1 MDRKEKEI
9 KDKKSTINESL
20 LKEIHKQKE
29 ILSTLKAVI
38 NSTEDAIS
46 VVNEQGIHTIVNDAY
61 TRLIGLTEK
70 DVLGKSSNVDIAEG
84 ESMHMKVL
92 QTRQSVHGVR
102 MKVGPNKKE
111 VIVNVAPV
119 IVEGVLK
126 GSVAVIHDLSE
137 IRKLTDEL
145 NQVKKIVRHLEAKY
159 SFDDIVGKSRAIVIA
174 KEQAIKAANT
184 PATVLLYG
192 ESGTGKELFAHAIHN
207 HSSRK
212 DRQFIRVNCSA
223 LTDTLLESELFGY
236 ESGAFTGASKKGRK
250 GLFEE
255 ADRGTI
261 FLDEIAMMS
270 LNLQAKLLRVLQEK
284 EIVRVGSNK
293 PIDVD
298 VRIISATNTNLE
310 EVVKQ
315 GLFREDLYYRLYVI
329 PIFIPPL
336 RERKEDI
343 PVLVH
348 NIIRKCNQEFGRN
361 IKDVSSDVI
370 TLLSNYSWPGNIR
383 ELENVIERAVINMK
397 VQEGTLKHSHLP
409 EFITLTG
416 YRDKAEARPV
426 AEQTTGI
433 TEKASSELQTLKSET
448 EKKIIIQTL
457 NMFQGNAKK
466 AAQKLGISTRTIY
479 YKMNKYR
486 IKKEFIFKNEESTED
501 ILKKPFNKL

>member
-1 MDRKEKEI
+1 MGMKN
-9 KDKKSTINESL
+9 KKNNINASL

-29 ILSTLKAVI
+29 ILSTLKAII
-38 NSTEDAIS
+38 NSTDDAIS
-46 VVNEQGIHTIVNDAY
+46 VVDEKGIHTLVNDAY
-61 TRLIGLTEK
+61 TRLIGLTED
-70 DVLGKSSNVDIAEG
+70 DVLGKSSNIDIAEG

-92 QTRQSVHGVR
+92 KTRKPVHGVR

-111 VIVNVAPV
+111 VLVNVAPV
-119 IVEGVLK
+119 IVDRELK

-137 IRKLTDEL
+137 IRNLTEEL
-145 NQVKKIVRHLEAKY
+145 NQVKKRVRHLEAKY
-159 SFDDIVGKSRAIVIA
+159 TFDDIVGKSRAMIIA
-174 KEQAIKAANT
+174 KEQAIKAAST
-184 PATVLLYG
+184 PATVLLHG

-212 DRQFIRVNCSA
+212 NRQFIRVNCSA

-255 ADRGTI
+255 ADRGTM
-261 FLDEIAMMS
+261 FLDEIGMMS

-284 EIVRVGSNK
+284 EIVRVGSNE

-310 EVVKQ
+310 EAVKK
-315 GLFREDLYYRLYVI
+315 GIFREDLYYRLYVI

-343 PVLVH
+343 PVLVQ

-361 IKDVSSDVI
+361 IKDVSSEVI
-370 TLLSNYSWPGNIR
+370 DLLLNYAWPGNIR

-397 VQEGTLKHSHLP
+397 VYDNILKQKHLP
-409 EFITLTG
+409 EFISVTKQKRKEEEYFTA
-416 YRDKAEARPV
+416 DKIP
-426 AEQTTGI
+426 GI
-433 TEKASSELQTLKSET
+433 GKDKLIKLNNIKKET
-448 EKKIIIQTL
+448 EKSIILNTL
-457 NMFQGNAKK
+457 NIFNGNCQKT
-466 AAQKLGISTRTIY
+466 AQHLGISIRTLY
-479 YKMNKYR
+479 YKIQKYQ
-486 IKKEFIFKNEESTED
+486 IKKVYNFKSD
-501 ILKKPFNKL
+501 